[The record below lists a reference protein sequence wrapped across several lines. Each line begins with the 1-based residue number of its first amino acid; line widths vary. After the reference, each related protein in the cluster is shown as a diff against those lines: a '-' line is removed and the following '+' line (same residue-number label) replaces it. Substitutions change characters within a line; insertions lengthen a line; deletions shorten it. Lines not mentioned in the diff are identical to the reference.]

1 MAPLPIGLL
10 TAPIQEEVN
19 EENMTAAPSSNLSTI
34 AQKSHTMAMNSA
46 INDMCGRCDKMIHTD
61 KTLADQCRLMTAM
74 LGPGWGKVD
83 DGDTQGEIRIT
94 KEHKGLSTNSLDIL
108 MRAVKDNSRVLI
120 NFRNKMLLG

>member
-34 AQKSHTMAMNSA
+34 AQKSHTMNSA
-46 INDMCGRCDKMIHTD
+46 ITDLCGRCGKMIHTD

-83 DGDTQGEIRIT
+83 DEATRGEIRGT
-94 KEHKGLSTNSLDIL
+94 LTFLRG
-108 MRAVKDNSRVLI
+108 R
-120 NFRNKMLLG
+120 